1 MAKNVYQ
8 IMFDNGNAVTF
19 DSTVDVDLH
28 KIGMTQYGA
37 GSLAFDDMFINLQ
50 HVIYISKEKKVEN
63 ENISKCCST
72 CKYEMNPIPA
82 EPCYSCVHNCCDDN
96 PNRTEKWEAK
106 NDG

>member
-50 HVIYISKEKKVEN
+50 HVVYISKEEKDKQN
-63 ENISKCCST
+63 KSCINCKHYSDKNGIYNCT
-72 CKYEMNPIPA
+72 CLNGV
-82 EPCYSCVHNCCDDN
+82 CGLDN
-96 PNRTEKWEAK
+96 KNWEAK
-106 NDG
+106 E